1 MTESNASAANYA
13 GDRAYVGVQAATV
26 HGGIHYYTLSA
37 DASPAERFETGVS
50 LLDGGMPGKARQLM
64 QGAVMDGQGGNEA
77 CFHLQLALVSGRT
90 RHEMPPDDARM
101 LRHAPTMCHVSGGDA
116 WADGVKTIGR
126 LLDAARLPDADLRPL
141 LKDLDGLGEPQ
152 RTMLLRHMELF
163 LEGPLQNEMWKRSLE
178 SAEQHQ
184 MVNDRTD
191 RVWKFF
197 EPKPL
202 RPRLRD
208 PRPPDTPMSSWLQA
222 VSATAILAAAA
233 FYIGYLLARELQVL
247 AVLMY
252 LLSIGGG
259 YFAARGGLE
268 WRFRLERRRAKDA
281 EYAPPRARPASAP
294 SGGFA
299 RKVDQRFDHYFAKY
313 VPRNASRSAWLDG
326 TAGIRQ
332 SIRDEIVHVYR
343 EERTGVERIAW
354 LIRYRVS
361 EVRKRWED
369 GTLWDYRRELAVAR
383 STKVVT
389 LLGLATCVAGASQA
403 IVTATKVAPLGAT
416 RSTAIALATGFVAV
430 RAWLRIVHERR
441 RHAADQAE
449 AAQTLAACHAAFQR
463 WRKKLAD
470 KPSDLEMAAW
480 LDCDR
485 KLLLAEALRH
495 YGLSMSDLIAHAFI
509 EAPGTPNRRARV
521 KDGPW
526 RYTRYR
532 LLLFLLTPDGIR
544 QFQAELDFRQSIFRG
559 HERTNYRYEAVA
571 AVRVHQAERDERKF
585 ELALINGE
593 QIEVEVLTSGTEE
606 LLVDETPGVVA
617 EATLDSAG
625 LNHTLHVLEGVA
637 AEGKR
642 WIAQERRRRT
652 ERVGPLPH

>member
-1 MTESNASAANYA
+1 MTEPDASATNYA
-13 GDRAYVGVQAATV
+13 GDHAHVDVQVGTV
-26 HGGIHYYTLSA
+26 HGGVHYYTL
-37 DASPAERFETGVS
+37 PAGAPPEERFKIGVH
-50 LLDGGMPGKARQLM
+50 LLDGGMAGKARQLM
-64 QGAVMDGQGGNEA
+64 HEAVVDGHGGNEA

-90 RHEMPPDDARM
+90 RQEMPPDDTRM
-101 LRHAPTMCHVSGGDA
+101 LRYAPRKCRVSGGDA

-126 LLDAARLPDADLRPL
+126 LLDAAWLPDADLRPL

-152 RTMLLRHMELF
+152 RTMILRHMELF
-163 LEGPLQNEMWKRSLE
+163 LEGPLQDAMWKRSLE
-178 SAEQHQ
+178 SAEQNQ
-184 MVNDRTD
+184 MVNDRAD

-202 RPRLRD
+202 GPRVRE
-208 PRPPDTPMSSWLQA
+208 PRPPDAPMSSWLQA
-222 VSATAILAAAA
+222 VSATTALFAAAV
-233 FYIGYLLARELQVL
+233 YIGYLLARELQVL
-247 AVLMY
+247 AVLLY

-268 WRFRLERRRAKDA
+268 WRFRVERRRAKDA

-299 RKVDQRFDHYFAKY
+299 SKVDQRFDHYFARY

-326 TAGIRQ
+326 TAGIRRTL
-332 SIRDEIVHVYR
+332 RDEIVDVYR

-354 LIRYRVS
+354 LIRYHVG
-361 EVRKRWED
+361 EVRKRWEH
-369 GTLWDYRRELAVAR
+369 GTLWDYRRELAVPP

-389 LLGLATCVAGASQA
+389 LLGLAACLLGACQAMVA
-403 IVTATKVAPLGAT
+403 ATQVAPVGAT
-416 RSTAIALATGFVAV
+416 RSTAIALAAGFVAA
-430 RAWLRIVHERR
+430 RAWLRIVLERK
-441 RHAADQAE
+441 RHAADEAE
-449 AAQTLAACHAAFQR
+449 RAQTLAACEAAFQR
-463 WRKKLAD
+463 WQRKLAD

-485 KLLLAEALRH
+485 KLLLDEALRH

-509 EAPGTPNRRARV
+509 EAPGIPTRRARV
-521 KDGPW
+521 RHGPW
-526 RYTRYR
+526 RYTRYQ
-532 LLLFLLTPDGIR
+532 LLLFLLTTDGIR
-544 QFQAELDFRQSIFRG
+544 QFKADLDFTQGTFRG

-585 ELALINGE
+585 ELALINGA
-593 QIEVEVLTSGTEE
+593 QIEVEVLASGTEE
-606 LLVDETPGVVA
+606 LLVDEPPGVVA
-617 EATLDSAG
+617 EVTLDSAG

-642 WIAQERRRRT
+642 WITQERRRKT
-652 ERVGPLPH
+652 DRVRPLPR